1 MDRDIKE
8 KFENLYPKVF
18 KYALSRAKNKDL
30 AHDLIMEVYIKI
42 LNNFRENNEIPEK
55 LEFYT
60 MRAIRNKHIDY
71 IRGSS
76 KTDSIDD
83 VDGYLEPVDENLP
96 SDPLMRKRIIKAFN
110 KLGETCQEVLKLIEQ
125 GWKYSE
131 IQELTGK
138 PLNTVAGTVFKC
150 RKKFSTFLYGSE
162 NKSENLK

>member
-1 MDRDIKE
+1 MDKDIKE

-83 VDGYLEPVDENLP
+83 VDGPF
-96 SDPLMRKRIIKAFN
+96 A
-110 KLGETCQEVLKLIEQ
+110 
-125 GWKYSE
+125 
-131 IQELTGK
+131 
-138 PLNTVAGTVFKC
+138 
-150 RKKFSTFLYGSE
+150 E
-162 NKSENLK
+162 NKALRDKILNRGL